1 MKIPVIKK
9 LVETHT
15 LEELVAAEAA
25 LLDEQTPAIEIEGSD
40 EGERLTH
47 VLAAVW
53 VKNEMNDNGTE
64 AMVAIRTYA
73 QRVRNSIS

>member
-9 LVETHT
+9 IVEQYT
-15 LEELVAAEAA
+15 LEELQAAEAA
-25 LLDEQTPAIEIEGSD
+25 MLEEQTPAIEIEGHD
-40 EGERLTH
+40 EGEKLTH

-53 VKNEMNDNGTE
+53 VKNEMNTNGTE
-64 AMVAIRTYA
+64 AMVAIRNYA